1 MSLEANPYAAPAE
14 ISAPPVVVSGSD
26 LVRRDGKNLLIWDA
40 AVLPAR
46 CIRTNAPIGPDDWT
60 RTKKMVFTPPWIWVT
75 LVAGLLL
82 PLILSLV
89 LQKKFTITYSL
100 SKAERARFRNRTIW
114 GWSGFFLGMILIGT
128 GIASLGNSSDAGGL
142 ILGAGIL
149 ILIAGLVFVAIAN
162 PLKVIRHRDGW
173 FVMKGASPAFLDS
186 IGPA

>member
-1 MSLEANPYAAPAE
+1 
-14 ISAPPVVVSGSD
+14 
-26 LVRRDGKNLLIWDA
+26 
-40 AVLPAR
+40 
-46 CIRTNAPIGPDDWT
+46 
-60 RTKKMVFTPPWIWVT
+60 
-75 LVAGLLL
+75 
-82 PLILSLV
+82 
-89 LQKKFTITYSL
+89 
-100 SKAERARFRNRTIW
+100 
-114 GWSGFFLGMILIGT
+114 MILIGT